1 MIELRR
7 VEGEAVRTIS
17 STYSRRKGVCSGV
30 RRMKREVSD
39 LEPWKP
45 METMKVANRVNQ
57 ARRACLSPYKDF
69 FCGDKQMKDQRD
81 FLNLRVD
88 DSILSRISD
97 HGERHFSLLT
107 DGWAN
112 EKIP

>member
-1 MIELRR
+1 
-7 VEGEAVRTIS
+7 
-17 STYSRRKGVCSGV
+17 
-30 RRMKREVSD
+30 
-39 LEPWKP
+39 
-45 METMKVANRVNQ
+45 
-57 ARRACLSPYKDF
+57 
-69 FCGDKQMKDQRD
+69 MKDQRD

-97 HGERHFSLLT
+97 HGERHFSCLT